1 MSLISDRHLGGCISG
16 GDPDTYSPKL
26 WDYIIDKY
34 SIKSLVDIGCGEGY
48 STLYFHNKGVNVLGV
63 DGFQTALDNFQV
75 PGKSRLVDYQE
86 SSALNEFE
94 SFDLCWS
101 CEFVEHV
108 YEEFSHNFL
117 KDFSRAKYLAVTH
130 AVPGQPG
137 YHHVNCREEFYWVD
151 RIEARGFRLDRKETN
166 IMRSLCDEGNYYGKT
181 GLFFVNEKVL

>member
-1 MSLISDRHLGGCISG
+1 MNLISDGHLGGCISG
-16 GDPDTYSPKL
+16 GDSNTFSSVL

-34 SIKSLVDIGCGEGY
+34 NVKSMVDIGCGEGY

-63 DGFQTALDNFQV
+63 DGFQPALDNFQV

-86 SSALNEFE
+86 SSALSDFE

-108 YEEFSHNFL
+108 YEEYSHNFL
-117 KDFSRAKYLAVTH
+117 KDFTRAKYLAVTH

-137 YHHVNCREEFYWVD
+137 YHHVNCREESYWVE
-151 RIEARGFRLDRKETN
+151 RIESLGFKLDREETDK
-166 IMRSLCDEGNYYGKT
+166 MRGLTADGNYFGKT
-181 GLFFVNEKVL
+181 GLFFVNTKL